1 LPRLGANRPG
11 DLYREHRT
19 LVWLSIVI
27 FVNQLG
33 FGAIIP
39 VAPLFAQTFGVSQ
52 TAIGLTIAVY
62 GLARFLVSMPTGQ
75 LSDRIGRRWTLVI
88 GEVLTM
94 VGNLL
99 CGLAGSY
106 EQFLL
111 FRFVAGAG
119 ASMVVT
125 SGQVILADISTPA
138 NRGRVMGI
146 YQSMFLFGVG
156 VGPLPGGIMA
166 ERLSLGAPF
175 FAFAALG
182 GLAAIVAFNRVPETR
197 GIREKREALGQA
209 QPFVAVPLI
218 AQLRTIFSQVGF
230 ALVSLVSFVQ
240 FFSRTGGIF
249 AVVPLLAVSKLGL
262 GADQIG
268 LGLTLVSLVNLGMVY
283 LAGVLV
289 DRYGRKPVIV
299 PSTLLTGAAFA
310 MLALA
315 PSYGWFVASLA
326 VWGVSAGISS
336 PAPSAYAADLA
347 PRGMNA
353 IAMSSYRMLSEF
365 GYVAGP
371 MTMGWMADLWGGE
384 ASLLSTAALF
394 AVAALA
400 FGLFAP
406 ETGPK
411 GRRR

>member
-1 LPRLGANRPG
+1 LPRLGASRPG
-11 DLYREHRT
+11 DLYRENRT
-19 LVWLSIVI
+19 LVWLSVVI

-52 TAIGLTIAVY
+52 TAIGLTVAVY

-75 LSDRIGRRWTLVI
+75 LADRLGRRWTLVI

-99 CGLAGSY
+99 CGVAGTY
-106 EQFLL
+106 EEFLVY
-111 FRFVAGAG
+111 RFVAGAG

-138 NRGRVMGI
+138 NRGRMMGV

-156 VGPLPGGIMA
+156 VGPLPGGILA
-166 ERLSLGAPF
+166 EGIGLSAPF
-175 FAFAALG
+175 FAFAAMG

-197 GIREKREALGQA
+197 GFREKREAPGRA
-209 QPFVAVPLI
+209 QPFVPAPLST
-218 AQLRTIFSQVGF
+218 QLRAVFSQAGF
-230 ALVSLVSFVQ
+230 ALISLISFAQ

-249 AVVPLLAVSKLGL
+249 VVVPLLAVSKLGL

-310 MLALA
+310 MLAFA
-315 PSYGWFVASLA
+315 PSYGWFVAALA
-326 VWGVSAGISS
+326 VWGMSAGISS
-336 PAPSAYAADLA
+336 PAPVAYAADLA
-347 PRGMNA
+347 PKGMNA
-353 IAMSSYRMLSEF
+353 IAMSSYRTVAEF

-371 MTMGWMADLWGGE
+371 MTLGWVADLWGGE

-394 AVAALA
+394 GLAVIL

-411 GRRR
+411 ARRS